1 MIRCTPLDSDL
12 TTDGKGA
19 EGAVGNTLIALVA
32 ASLCLEGSF
41 LTVIFLLHVNSYF
54 NKHGKTS
61 QKKKGQQF
69 IYIFDIGFSLNL
81 GLDIVNSELK
91 PHRIEFQINKFGS
104 RTRVKL
110 LESMSQEAWA
120 GAPEPPLS
128 LRDHGQFTGAGE
140 GMPFSSVR

>member
-1 MIRCTPLDSDL
+1 MISTPLDSDL

-69 IYIFDIGFSLNL
+69 IYIFDIGFSLNF

-91 PHRIEFQINKFGS
+91 PHRIEF
-104 RTRVKL
+104 
-110 LESMSQEAWA
+110 
-120 GAPEPPLS
+120 
-128 LRDHGQFTGAGE
+128 
-140 GMPFSSVR
+140 